1 VEDIAHLSREM
12 GNSKKMERSALTLRG
27 AYTSPLPRMVLNL
40 MNSMK
45 FLKSRSGRDPQR
57 ILLAERKALLKT
69 ISSTDMNFKQNA
81 KSFWENLKTTVT
93 KFGEIDPFTQAGF
106 LAYTTIFALPGVI
119 IIVVA
124 IAGFF
129 YDANEVQTAIYS
141 QFGSFIGS
149 DTTDQLET
157 IVEQA
162 DKQHSGILAKIL
174 GVLAL
179 VVSATTAFAAL
190 QRGLNKVWR
199 IEPVKGR
206 AVWRYLGSRMISLA
220 LIASFGFLLLMSLV
234 LDAVL
239 VNVGERV
246 GSWVPAEDILFG
258 ILGMAASFGVVTL
271 VFAFVFKLLPD
282 AKVPWHSVWVGAL
295 FTAVLF
301 TLGKFLIGLYIAKT
315 GAADAYGAGGV
326 VVIVMLWAYF
336 STLILLF
343 GAQYTYVS
351 SGAASEEPGADN
363 AVIDP
368 ARKVK
373 T

>member
-1 VEDIAHLSREM
+1 MCI
-12 GNSKKMERSALTLRG
+12 
-27 AYTSPLPRMVLNL
+27 
-40 MNSMK
+40 
-45 FLKSRSGRDPQR
+45 RDR
-57 ILLAERKALLKT
+57 
-69 ISSTDMNFKQNA
+69 
-81 KSFWENLKTTVT
+81 
-93 KFGEIDPFTQAGF
+93 
-106 LAYTTIFALPGVI
+106 
-119 IIVVA
+119 
-124 IAGFF
+124 
-129 YDANEVQTAIYS
+129 
-141 QFGSFIGS
+141 
-149 DTTDQLET
+149 
-157 IVEQA
+157 
-162 DKQHSGILAKIL
+162 
-174 GVLAL
+174 
-179 VVSATTAFAAL
+179 
-190 QRGLNKVWR
+190 
-199 IEPVKGR
+199 
-206 AVWRYLGSRMISLA
+206 
-220 LIASFGFLLLMSLV
+220 
-234 LDAVL
+234 
-239 VNVGERV
+239 
-246 GSWVPAEDILFG
+246 
-258 ILGMAASFGVVTL
+258 GMAASFGVVTL